1 MRTHYNNELT
11 IKNVGE
17 NVVLNGWVNRT
28 RNLGSLFFV
37 DLRDR
42 FGITQLTFDENLF
55 EEAQKLKNEYVI
67 EIEGEVIE
75 RQSKNPNLK
84 TGDIEVLVH
93 KLNILNKA
101 EQTPIAIN
109 DTENVLEETRLK
121 YRYLDLRRPK
131 QQDFLIKR
139 HQIVQQVRNT
149 LVNKGFY
156 ELETPFL
163 GRSTPEG
170 ARDYLVPSRVHHGSF
185 YALPQSPQIYKQL
198 FMVAGFEKYF
208 QITKCFRDEDL
219 RRDRQPEFTQIDIEA
234 SFIDEKDIK
243 EVAYEI
249 IKTTFKNVINY
260 EVPEKF
266 DSISFNEAI
275 SKYGSDK
282 PDRRFEMLLNDY
294 TNLLLPLNIPLF
306 EGDSYIAGIKVNDAS
321 FYSRRKIDELTDF
334 VKSQGAKA
342 LAFIKKNDNK
352 YSGSIVK
359 FLDEKTLEMF
369 ELNDNEMVFIIPGE
383 FMEISEILG
392 NLRLRV
398 ANDLE
403 LIDENKYDFLWVEDF
418 PLLEYDQEDQRYYAK
433 HHPFTQPKDV
443 DVLKND
449 PINAKARAYDL
460 VINGYEVAGGSI
472 RIHLSDV
479 QDLMFE
485 TLGFDEEEI
494 KTKFGFFVDALKYG
508 TPPHGGIAFGLDRLV
523 MLITKTNNIRD
534 VIAFPKT
541 QNARDLMMDAPNKV
555 DDIQLDELNIT
566 FKKVEKHEEN

>member
-198 FMVAGFEKYF
+198 F
-208 QITKCFRDEDL
+208 
-219 RRDRQPEFTQIDIEA
+219 
-234 SFIDEKDIK
+234 
-243 EVAYEI
+243 
-249 IKTTFKNVINY
+249 
-260 EVPEKF
+260 
-266 DSISFNEAI
+266 
-275 SKYGSDK
+275 
-282 PDRRFEMLLNDY
+282 
-294 TNLLLPLNIPLF
+294 
-306 EGDSYIAGIKVNDAS
+306 
-321 FYSRRKIDELTDF
+321 
-334 VKSQGAKA
+334 
-342 LAFIKKNDNK
+342 
-352 YSGSIVK
+352 
-359 FLDEKTLEMF
+359 
-369 ELNDNEMVFIIPGE
+369 
-383 FMEISEILG
+383 
-392 NLRLRV
+392 
-398 ANDLE
+398 
-403 LIDENKYDFLWVEDF
+403 
-418 PLLEYDQEDQRYYAK
+418 
-433 HHPFTQPKDV
+433 
-443 DVLKND
+443 
-449 PINAKARAYDL
+449 
-460 VINGYEVAGGSI
+460 
-472 RIHLSDV
+472 
-479 QDLMFE
+479 
-485 TLGFDEEEI
+485 
-494 KTKFGFFVDALKYG
+494 
-508 TPPHGGIAFGLDRLV
+508 
-523 MLITKTNNIRD
+523 
-534 VIAFPKT
+534 
-541 QNARDLMMDAPNKV
+541 
-555 DDIQLDELNIT
+555 
-566 FKKVEKHEEN
+566 